1 VGPGGARREFAVIVI
16 RPVAASTISNLARRD
31 VDGRNRAQ
39 APSGILTTSV
49 RFLIRLV
56 LNGIAV
62 WLAAYLLPGIYL
74 ADARSAFI
82 AGAVLGLVN
91 AIVRPLLV
99 FLTLPF
105 TFLTLGL
112 FLLVVNGICLA
123 IVAWM
128 VPGFSLSG
136 FTAAF
141 FGALFISVV
150 SWLLNAYAADRRR
163 P

>member
-1 VGPGGARREFAVIVI
+1 MRFLLRLIVNGFAV
-16 RPVAASTISNLARRD
+16 L
-31 VDGRNRAQ
+31 
-39 APSGILTTSV
+39 
-49 RFLIRLV
+49 
-56 LNGIAV
+56 
-62 WLAAYLLPGIYL
+62 LAAYLLPGIYL
-74 ADARSAFI
+74 RDARSAFI
-82 AGAVLGLVN
+82 AGVALGLVN

-123 IVAWM
+123 LVAWM

-141 FGALFISVV
+141 FGALFISIV
-150 SWLLNAYAADRRR
+150 SWMLHAFTADHRTRK
-163 P
+163 